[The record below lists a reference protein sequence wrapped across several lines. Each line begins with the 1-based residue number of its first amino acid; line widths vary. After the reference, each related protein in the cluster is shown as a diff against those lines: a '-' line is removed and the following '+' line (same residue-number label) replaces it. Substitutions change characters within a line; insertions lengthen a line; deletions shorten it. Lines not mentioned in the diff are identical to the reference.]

1 MDFPWK
7 HWIPGALNKDQI
19 RKLCEEGLVNVG
31 RLREGA
37 LDESAID
44 LYLSDEGYE
53 MRRGSVKPAS
63 SHHYSWFLKRKEL
76 SRKLPKPRKGI
87 YTLHAKT
94 TYVFKLQE
102 RLERELG
109 MAGFHGQAT
118 AKSSIG
124 RVDVLA
130 RLIVD
135 GMDTYECFDPAG
147 LERSSGEL
155 YLEIT
160 PMTFSVRVKEGISLS
175 QLRFFYGNPEDVKIT
190 GKELLETVFPGAA
203 LPDGALRVDL
213 THENI
218 GGLSVAAF
226 CARQPTSRTLPI
238 ALWEAR
244 PEPDPSDYWTLVESD
259 KDKRLEIQANNFY
272 ILRSKEKI
280 ALPEGIAIYC
290 RAIDET
296 IGEMRIHYAGFVH
309 PRFGTERSDKKD
321 GTPLIF
327 EVRGHQ
333 VNVSLADGERM
344 ANLIFYRMSKDS
356 PDAIDKSNDK
366 KKKRKRKKK
375 KNYEDQTLQLSKFFK
390 NWPDKLKRNSD
401 DTVKAAK

>member
-1 MDFPWK
+1 MQFPWK
-7 HWIPGALNKDQI
+7 HWIPGALNRDQI
-19 RKLCEEGLVNVG
+19 KKLCEEGLVNVG
-31 RLREGA
+31 RLRNSA

-44 LYLSDEGYE
+44 LYLSAEGYQ
-53 MRRGSVKPAS
+53 MRHGSVKPS
-63 SHHYSWFLKRKEL
+63 SSYHYSWFLKRQEL
-76 SRKLPKPRKGI
+76 SRKLPKPESGV
-87 YTLHAKT
+87 YTLRART

-109 MAGFHGQAT
+109 AAGFHGQAT

-135 GMDTYECFDPAG
+135 GMDSYESFDPEG
-147 LERSSGEL
+147 LVRGSGEM

-160 PMTFSVRVKEGISLS
+160 PMTFPVRVKEGISLS
-175 QLRFFYGNPEDVKIT
+175 QLRFFYGDPEDVRIE
-190 GKELLETVFPGAA
+190 GKELLETVFPGAEH
-203 LPDGALRVDL
+203 PDGALRVDL
-213 THENI
+213 THENR
-218 GGLSVAAF
+218 GGLEVAAF
-226 CARQPTSRTLPI
+226 CARPPNSRTLPV

-244 PEPDPSDYWTLVESD
+244 PEPDPCDYWTFVESD
-259 KDKRLEIQANNFY
+259 KERRLEIQANSFY

-280 ALPEGIAIYC
+280 SLPEGIAIYC

-309 PRFGTERSDKKD
+309 PRFGTKRSDRKE

-356 PDAIDKSNDK
+356 PEDGTK
-366 KKKRKRKKK
+366 KNGKGKTKRKKK
-375 KNYEDQTLQLSKFFK
+375 GYEDQTLQLSKFFK
-390 NWPDKLKRNSD
+390 NWPRKLKKNGD
-401 DTVKAAK
+401 GTVEATS

>member
-1 MDFPWK
+1 MRFPWK
-7 HWIPGALNKDQI
+7 HWIPGVLNRDQI
-19 RKLCEEGLVNVG
+19 KELCNEGLVNVG
-31 RLREGA
+31 KLQNDA

-44 LYLSDEGYE
+44 LHLSGEAYQ
-53 MRRGSVKPAS
+53 MRNGSVKPS
-63 SHHYSWFLKRKEL
+63 SSYHYSWFLKRKNL
-76 SRKLPKPRKGI
+76 SRKLPRRKDGV
-87 YTLHAKT
+87 YTLKSKE

-102 RLERELG
+102 RLEKELG
-109 MAGFHGQAT
+109 VAGFHGQAT

-135 GMDTYECFDPAG
+135 GMDTYESFNPAG
-147 LERSSGEL
+147 LNKGSGEM

-160 PMTFSVRVKEGISLS
+160 PMTFDVRVREGKSLS
-175 QLRFFYGNPEDVKIT
+175 QLRLFYGDPEDVRIK
-190 GKELLETVFPGAA
+190 GNELLQTVFPGVAN
-203 LPDGALRVDL
+203 PDGALRVDL
-213 THENI
+213 THEKI
-218 GGLSVAAF
+218 GGESAAAF
-226 CARQPTSRTLPI
+226 CARSPGGKIPPVC
-238 ALWEAR
+238 LWESRALA
-244 PEPDPSDYWTLVESD
+244 DPSDYWTLVKSD
-259 KDKRLEIQANNFY
+259 DAGRLEIEKNKFY

-280 ALPEGIAIYC
+280 SLPEGIAIYC

-309 PRFGTERSDKKD
+309 PCFGTNRSDKKE

-356 PDAIDKSNDK
+356 PKNQQADSGEHRRRKSGYN
-366 KKKRKRKKK
+366 
-375 KNYEDQTLQLSKFFK
+375 DQTLQLSKFFK
-390 NWPDKLKRNSD
+390 AWKTSKRRTHDAD
-401 DTVKAAK
+401 D

>member
-1 MDFPWK
+1 MK
-7 HWIPGALNKDQI
+7 
-19 RKLCEEGLVNVG
+19 KLCDEGLINVG
-31 RLREGA
+31 RLRSGA

-44 LYLSDEGYE
+44 LYLSAEGYQ
-53 MRRGSVKPAS
+53 MKHGSVKPS
-63 SHHYSWFLKRKEL
+63 SAYHYSWFLKRQEL
-76 SRKLPKPRKGI
+76 SRKLSTPKDGVH
-87 YTLHAKT
+87 TLRART

-109 MAGFHGQAT
+109 AAGFHGQAT

-135 GMDTYECFDPAG
+135 GMDTYESFDPRG
-147 LERSSGEL
+147 LGRGSGEM

-160 PMTFSVRVKEGISLS
+160 PMTFPVRVKEGISLS
-175 QLRFFYGNPEDVKIT
+175 QLRFFYGSPEDVRIT
-190 GKELLETVFPGAA
+190 GKELLESIFPASEH
-203 LPDGALRVDL
+203 PDGALRVDL
-213 THENI
+213 SNESI
-218 GGLSVAAF
+218 GGLPVAAF
-226 CARQPTSRTLPI
+226 CARHPKSRTTPVS
-238 ALWEAR
+238 LWEAR
-244 PEPDPSDYWTLVESD
+244 PEPDPCDYWTFVESD
-259 KDKRLEIQANNFY
+259 SARRLEIQANNFY

-280 ALPEGIAIYC
+280 CLPEGIAIYC

-309 PRFGTERSDKKD
+309 PRFGTNRSDKKE

-356 PDAIDKSNDK
+356 PEEIKIGIGK
-366 KKKRKRKKK
+366 RKKKRKKKR
-375 KNYEDQTLQLSKFFK
+375 YDDQTLQLSKFFK
-390 NWPDKLKRNSD
+390 SWAGKLKRNGD
-401 DTVKAAK
+401 GTVEAKN

>member
-1 MDFPWK
+1 MQFPWK
-7 HWIPGALNKDQI
+7 HWIPGALNKVQI
-19 RKLCEEGLVNVG
+19 AKLCDEGLINVG
-31 RLREGA
+31 KLRDGA

-44 LYLSDEGYE
+44 LYLSSEGYE
-53 MRRGSVKPAS
+53 MRHGSVKPS
-63 SHHYSWFLKRKEL
+63 SEYHYSWFLKRREL
-76 SRKLPKPRKGI
+76 SRRLPKPKSGI
-87 YTLHAKT
+87 FTLHART

-109 MAGFHGQAT
+109 AAGFHGQAT

-135 GMDTYECFDPAG
+135 GMDTYESFAPEG
-147 LERSSGEL
+147 LGRGSGEM

-160 PMTFSVRVKEGISLS
+160 PMTFPVRVKEGISLS
-175 QLRFFYGNPEDVKIT
+175 QLRFFYGDPKDVRIE
-190 GKELLETVFPGAA
+190 GRELLETVFPGAEH
-203 LPDGALRVDL
+203 PDGALRVDL
-213 THENI
+213 THEEF
-218 GGLSVAAF
+218 GGLKVAAF
-226 CARQPTSRTLPI
+226 CARQSSSRTIPV
-238 ALWEAR
+238 ALWEAL
-244 PEPDPSDYWTLVESD
+244 PKPDPCDYWTFVESD
-259 KDKRLEIQANNFY
+259 AARRLEIQANSFY

-280 ALPEGIAIYC
+280 SLPEGIAIYC

-309 PRFGTERSDKKD
+309 PRFGTERTDKKE

-356 PDAIDKSNDK
+356 PEKVEEK
-366 KKKRKRKKK
+366 KKARKRRKKK
-375 KNYEDQTLQLSKFFK
+375 KAYENQTLQLSKFFK
-390 NWPDKLKRNSD
+390 NWPGRLKKNGD
-401 DTVKAAK
+401 GTVEAAN

>member
-1 MDFPWK
+1 VIDAISVEALDSRP
-7 HWIPGALNKDQI
+7 LNKEQI
-19 RKLCEEGLVNVG
+19 KKLCDEGLINVG
-31 RLREGA
+31 RLRNGA

-44 LYLSDEGYE
+44 LYLSPEAYK
-53 MRRGSVKPAS
+53 MRNGSVKPS
-63 SHHYSWFLKRKEL
+63 SSYHYSWFLKRHEL
-76 SRKLPKPRKGI
+76 SRKLPRPKGGI

-109 MAGFHGQAT
+109 VAGFHGQAT

-135 GMDTYECFDPAG
+135 GMDTYESFDPAG
-147 LERSSGEL
+147 LVRGSGEM

-160 PMTFSVRVKEGISLS
+160 PMTFPVRVKEGISLS
-175 QLRFFYGNPEDVKIT
+175 QLRFFYGNPEDVRIT
-190 GKELLETVFPGAA
+190 GKELLETVFPGTEN
-203 LPDGALRVDL
+203 PDGALRVDL
-213 THENI
+213 THDSI
-218 GGLSVAAF
+218 GGLDVAAF
-226 CARQPTSRTLPI
+226 CARRPNSRTLPV

-244 PEPDPSDYWTLVESD
+244 PEPDPCDYWTFVEAD
-259 KDKRLEIQANNFY
+259 KARRLEIQANNFY
-272 ILRSKEKI
+272 ILRSKERI
-280 ALPEGIAIYC
+280 CLSEGIAIYC

-309 PRFGTERSDKKD
+309 PRFGTKRSDKKE

-356 PDAIDKSNDK
+356 PEDEKKESGK
-366 KKKRKRKKK
+366 RKTRRKKKR
-375 KNYEDQTLQLSKFFK
+375 YDDQTLQLSKFFK
-390 NWPDKLKRNSD
+390 SWPRKLVKNGD
-401 DTVKAAK
+401 GTVEGKN

>member
-1 MDFPWK
+1 MPFPWK
-7 HWIPGALNKDQI
+7 HWIPGVLNKDQM
-19 RKLCEEGLVNVG
+19 KELCDEGLINVG
-31 RLREGA
+31 GKLRKGA

-44 LYLSDEGYE
+44 LYLSGEAYE
-53 MRRGSVKPAS
+53 MTKGSVKPSS
-63 SHHYSWFLKRKEL
+63 SHHYSWYLKRPEL
-76 SRKLPKPRKGI
+76 SRKLRDPHNGI
-87 YTLHAKT
+87 YTLQAKR
-94 TYVFKLQE
+94 TYIFKLQE

-109 MAGFHGQAT
+109 TAGFHGQAT

-135 GMDTYECFDPAG
+135 GMDTYESFDPAG
-147 LERSSGEL
+147 LEMGSGEM

-160 PMTFSVRVKEGISLS
+160 PMTFPVRVKAGISLS
-175 QLRFFYGNPEDVKIT
+175 QLRFFYGNPDDVRIK
-190 GKELLETVFPGAA
+190 GKEMLETVFPGA
-203 LPDGALRVDL
+203 LSPDGALRVDMSN
-213 THENI
+213 EKI

-226 CARQPTSRTLPI
+226 CARPPRSKTPPV

-244 PEPDPSDYWTLVESD
+244 EHPNPCDYWTFVESD
-259 KDKRLEIQANNFY
+259 QAGRLEIQANKFY

-280 ALPEGIAIYC
+280 SLPIGIAIYC

-309 PRFGTERSDKKD
+309 PRFGTKRSDKKE

-344 ANLIFYRMSKDS
+344 ANLIFYRMSTDS
-356 PDAIDKSNDK
+356 PPEEKGKAGKRKS
-366 KKKRKRKKK
+366 KRKKK
-375 KNYEDQTLQLSKFFK
+375 SYDDQSLQLSKFFK
-390 NWPDKLKRNSD
+390 SWPRKLKRNND
-401 DTVKAAK
+401 GTVEAKN

>member
-1 MDFPWK
+1 MQFPWK

-19 RKLCEEGLVNVG
+19 RKLCEEGLINVG
-31 RLREGA
+31 RLRDDA

-44 LYLSDEGYE
+44 LYLSGEAYR
-53 MRRGSVKPAS
+53 MKNGSVKPS
-63 SHHYSWFLKRKEL
+63 SSYHYSWFLKRQKL
-76 SRKLPKPRKGI
+76 SRKLPRPKNGI
-87 YTLHAKT
+87 YTLQAKT

-109 MAGFHGQAT
+109 VAGFHGQAT

-135 GMDTYECFDPAG
+135 GMDTYESFDPAG
-147 LERSSGEL
+147 LVKGSGEM

-160 PMTFSVRVKEGISLS
+160 PMTFPVRVKEGKSLS
-175 QLRFFYGNPEDVKIT
+175 QLRLFYGNPEDVRIK
-190 GKELLETVFPGAA
+190 GKELLETVFPGSEN
-203 LPDGALRVDL
+203 PDGALRVDL

-218 GGLSVAAF
+218 GGLQVAAF
-226 CARQPTSRTLPI
+226 CARRPNSATPPI
-238 ALWEAR
+238 VLWETR
-244 PEPDPSDYWTLVESD
+244 PAPDPCDYWTCVESD
-259 KDKRLEIQANNFY
+259 DAGRLEIQANNFY

-280 ALPEGIAIYC
+280 SLPEGIAIYC

-309 PRFGTERSDKKD
+309 PRFGTNRSDKKE

-344 ANLIFYRMSKDS
+344 ANLIFYRMSTDS
-356 PDAIDKSNDK
+356 PK
-366 KKKRKRKKK
+366 KETKGKEKGKRKKK
-375 KNYEDQTLQLSKFFK
+375 RYNDQSLQLSKFFRD
-390 NWPDKLKRNSD
+390 WPRKLTRKSNG
-401 DTVKAAK
+401 TVDAAK